1 LYDIIYKIKKEELTI
16 KIDEHNVNAIEK
28 INISGLCDG
37 IVFFCK
43 CDDRVY
49 PYKVVA
55 AWIENE
61 KLRYKIVCNRKMKS
75 YDNANKIY
83 EAAIL
88 TAIKIDQID
97 QDNVLEKDNW
107 CVF

>member
-1 LYDIIYKIKKEELTI
+1 
-16 KIDEHNVNAIEK
+16 
-28 INISGLCDG
+28 
-37 IVFFCK
+37 
-43 CDDRVY
+43 
-49 PYKVVA
+49 
-55 AWIENE
+55 
-61 KLRYKIVCNRKMKS
+61 MKS